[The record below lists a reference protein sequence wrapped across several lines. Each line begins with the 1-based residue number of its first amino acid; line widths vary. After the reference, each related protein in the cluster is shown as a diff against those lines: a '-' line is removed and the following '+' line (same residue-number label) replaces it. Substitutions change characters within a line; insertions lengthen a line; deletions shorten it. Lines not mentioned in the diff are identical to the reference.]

1 MRPLATAALVAA
13 AALALAVPA
22 AAAPPQQGVLV
33 PGRSLGG
40 ILLGDTAKQVLA
52 RWGRGFGI
60 CRSCTEP
67 TWYYNFVPF
76 RPAGAGVSFG
86 GGRVDAVFTLWSP
99 SGWRTTRG
107 LKLGDPVA
115 RVTAL
120 YGALSRTDC
129 AGYYALTLP
138 QARTTTVFY
147 VTGETL
153 WGFGL
158 TRRGAPPCR

>member
-1 MRPLATAALVAA
+1 MRSLATAAL
-13 AALALAVPA
+13 ALALAAPA
-22 AAAPPQQGVLV
+22 AAAPPKHGVLV

-40 ILLGDTAKQVLA
+40 VRLGATTAAVLK
-52 RWGRGFGI
+52 RWGHSFGTCRG
-60 CRSCTEP
+60 CTEP

-76 RPAGAGVSFG
+76 RPQGVGVSFG
-86 GGRVDAVFTLWSP
+86 GGVVDAVFTLWSP

-107 LKLGDPVA
+107 LELGDPVT

-138 QARTTTVFY
+138 DVRATTVFY
-147 VTGETL
+147 VTGESL

-158 TRRGAPPCR
+158 IRRGAQPCR